1 MTSVSA
7 SRSPSAPF
15 APGPRGMPFLGNLP
29 ALRRDRIRIFL
40 EAADTYG
47 DVVRFQFGPGPR
59 HVAHLLRH
67 PDHIKYVFVD
77 AAERFTKQ
85 TPGIDAIRPVLG
97 NGLLTSEGAFWRRQ
111 RRIAQPAFHKQRIA
125 AFAGV
130 MVRAADELVD
140 GWMRRPRPDAPV
152 DVAGEMM
159 RVALRIVTETLLGTD
174 VPIDAAATASALDF
188 ILDDSRKNLTRL
200 LKIPRS
206 VPTPDNR
213 RFQEA
218 IAVLDREVFRII
230 EHRRK
235 AREGGTD
242 LVSMLMATRDPE
254 TGEGMTDRQLRD
266 EVMTMFAAG
275 HETTANAL
283 AWTFYLLSTHPDV
296 RRRARAE
303 VFRVLGD
310 RLPDFTDIG
319 ALDLVGRVFQE
330 SMRLYPPAWMISRR
344 VAEDDVVG
352 GYSIPKDSLALV
364 SPFVTHRHPSYWENP
379 EGFDPDRFAG
389 GALSRMPRFAYFPF
403 GGGARQCIGSSFAM
417 VEGTLVLATI
427 LRRVR
432 LDLVPGQTIEP
443 EPGITLRPRDGI
455 HMRVVPEPLP
465 S

>member
-1 MTSVSA
+1 MTHASA
-7 SRSPSAPF
+7 PRSHAAPF
-15 APGPRGMPFLGNLP
+15 APGPRGAPLLGNLP

-40 EAADTYG
+40 DAADTYG
-47 DVVRFQFGPGPR
+47 DVVRFQFGPGAKR
-59 HVAHLLRH
+59 TGHLLRH
-67 PDHIKYVFVD
+67 PDHIKYVFIDAVD
-77 AAERFTKQ
+77 RFTKQ
-85 TPGIDAIRPVLG
+85 TPGVREVRALLG
-97 NGLLTSEGAFWRRQ
+97 DGLLTSEGALWRRQ

-125 AFAGV
+125 AFADV

-152 DVAGEMM
+152 DVASEMM
-159 RVALRIVTETLLGTD
+159 RLALRIVTETLLGTD
-174 VPIDAAATASALDF
+174 VPIDAAATAQALDI
-188 ILDDSRKNLTRL
+188 ILEDTRKGLTRV
-200 LKIPRS
+200 LKIPRN
-206 VPTPDNR
+206 VPTPNNR

-218 IAVLDREVFRII
+218 VAVLDREVLRII

-235 AREGGTD
+235 ASEGGTD
-242 LVSMLMATRDPE
+242 LVSMLMAARDPE

-283 AWTFYLLSTHPDV
+283 SWTFYLLSTHPDV

-303 VFRVLGD
+303 ILEVQGD
-310 RLPDFTDIG
+310 RLPAFADLG

-330 SMRLYPPAWMISRR
+330 SMRLYPPAWMITRR
-344 VAEDDVVG
+344 AAEDDVVG
-352 GYSIPKDSLALV
+352 GFLIPKDSLVFLA
-364 SPFVTHRHPSYWENP
+364 PYVTHRHPAYWENP

-389 GALSRMPRFAYFPF
+389 GALARMPRFAYFPF

-443 EPGITLRPRDGI
+443 EPGITLRPRGSI

-465 S
+465 T

>member
-1 MTSVSA
+1 MTTAA
-7 SRSPSAPF
+7 SPRVAAV
-15 APGPRGMPFLGNLP
+15 APGPPGAPLLGNLP
-29 ALRRDRIRIFL
+29 ELRRDRIRIFL
-40 EAADTYG
+40 DAADTYG
-47 DVVRFQFGPGPR
+47 DVVRFQFGPGPGR
-59 HVAHLLRH
+59 TAHLLRH
-67 PDHIKYVFVD
+67 PDHIKHVFVD
-77 AAERFTKQ
+77 AADRFTKQ
-85 TPGIDAIRPVLG
+85 TPGVREVRALLG
-97 NGLLTSEGAFWRRQ
+97 DGLLTSEGALWKRQ
-111 RRIAQPAFHKQRIA
+111 RRIAQPAFQKQRIA
-125 AFAGV
+125 AFADV

-152 DVAGEMM
+152 DVASEMM
-159 RVALRIVTETLLGTD
+159 RLALRIVTETLLGTD
-174 VPIDAAATASALDF
+174 VPIDAAATAEALDL
-188 ILDDSRKNLTRL
+188 ILEDVRKGVTRI
-200 LKIPRS
+200 LKIPRG

-213 RFQEA
+213 RFHA
-218 IAVLDREVFRII
+218 AVAVLDREVLRII

-235 AREGGTD
+235 APGGGTD
-242 LVSMLMATRDPE
+242 LVSMLMAARDPE

-303 VFRVLGD
+303 IGRVTEG
-310 RLPDFTDIG
+310 RLPDFKDLG

-344 VAEDDVVG
+344 AADDDVIG
-352 GYSIPKDSLALV
+352 GYSIPSGSLVFL
-364 SPFVTHRHPSYWENP
+364 SPYVTHRHPSYWENP

-389 GALSRMPRFAYFPF
+389 GALARMPRFAYFPF

-432 LDLVPGQTIEP
+432 LDLVPGQTITP
-443 EPGITLRPRDGI
+443 EPGITLRPRGSI
-455 HMRVVPEPLP
+455 QMRVVPEPLP
-465 S
+465 A

>member
-1 MTSVSA
+1 MTTA
-7 SRSPSAPF
+7 SRPPSAPA
-15 APGPRGMPFLGNLP
+15 APGPRGMPLLGNLP

-40 EAADTYG
+40 DAAHTYG
-47 DVVRFQFGPGPR
+47 DVVRFQFGPGAKR
-59 HVAHLLRH
+59 TGHLLRH
-67 PDHIKYVFVD
+67 PDHIKHVFVD

-85 TPGIDAIRPVLG
+85 TPGVREVRALLG
-97 NGLLTSEGAFWRRQ
+97 DGLLTSEGPLWRRQ

-174 VPIDAAATASALDF
+174 VPIDAAATAGALDF
-188 ILDDSRKNLTRL
+188 ILEETRKNLTRVL
-200 LKIPRS
+200 RIPRS
-206 VPTPDNR
+206 VPTADNR
-213 RFQEA
+213 RFLDA
-218 IAVLDREVFRII
+218 VAVLDREVLRII

-235 AREGGTD
+235 SREIGTD
-242 LVSMLMATRDPE
+242 LVSMLMAARDPE

-283 AWTFYLLSTHPDV
+283 TWTFYLLSTHPDV
-296 RRRARAE
+296 RRRARDE
-303 VFRVLGD
+303 VFRVLEG
-310 RLPDFTDIG
+310 RLPDSADVG

-330 SMRLYPPAWMISRR
+330 SMRLYPPAWMITRR
-344 VAEDDVVG
+344 AAEDDVVG
-352 GYSIPKDSLALV
+352 GYLIPKDSLVLL
-364 SPFVTHRHPSYWENP
+364 SPYVTHRHNAYWENP

-389 GALSRMPRFAYFPF
+389 GALARMPRFAYFPF
-403 GGGARQCIGSSFAM
+403 GGGARQCIGSSFAT

-432 LDLVPGQTIEP
+432 LDLVPGQIIET
-443 EPGITLRPRDGI
+443 EPGITLRPRGSI
-455 HMRVVPEPLP
+455 YMRVVPEPLP
-465 S
+465 T

>member
-1 MTSVSA
+1 
-7 SRSPSAPF
+7 
-15 APGPRGMPFLGNLP
+15 MPLLGNLP

-40 EAADTYG
+40 DAADTYG
-47 DVVRFQFGPGPR
+47 DVVRFQFGPGAER
-59 HVAHLLRH
+59 TAHLLRH
-67 PDHIKYVFVD
+67 PDHIKHVFVD

-85 TPGIDAIRPVLG
+85 TPGVREVRALLG
-97 NGLLTSEGAFWRRQ
+97 DGLLTSEGPLWRRQ
-111 RRIAQPAFHKQRIA
+111 RRIAQPAFQKQRIA

-174 VPIDAAATASALDF
+174 VPIDAAATAGALDF
-188 ILDDSRKNLTRL
+188 ILEDTRKNLTRL

-213 RFQEA
+213 RFLEA
-218 IAVLDREVFRII
+218 VAVLDREVLRII

-235 AREGGTD
+235 ARESGGTD
-242 LVSMLMATRDPE
+242 LVSMLMAARDPE

-310 RLPDFTDIG
+310 RLPDVSDLP

-344 VAEDDVVG
+344 AAEDDVVG
-352 GYSIPKDSLALV
+352 GYLIPKDSLVLS
-364 SPFVTHRHPSYWENP
+364 SPYVTHRHPAYWENP

-389 GALSRMPRFAYFPF
+389 GALARMPRFAYFPF

-455 HMRVVPEPLP
+455 YMRVVPEPLP
-465 S
+465 A